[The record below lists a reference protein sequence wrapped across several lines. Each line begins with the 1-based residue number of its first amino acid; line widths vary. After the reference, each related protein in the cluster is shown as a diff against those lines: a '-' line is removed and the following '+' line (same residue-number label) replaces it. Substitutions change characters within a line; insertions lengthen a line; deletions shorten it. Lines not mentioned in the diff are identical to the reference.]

1 MKSQVFRNGYRS
13 NSSISRPNVAFSP
26 LLFSNDEEF
35 EFSETDALL
44 IIPEEFLVSLVKLI
58 QNL

>member
-35 EFSETDALL
+35 EFSETGALL
-44 IIPEEFLVSLVKLI
+44 IIPEEFW
-58 QNL
+58 